1 MRPFISKDFMT
12 GVAAIPGNHI
22 PVEVVNQIA
31 DEIRKVFSD
40 FQKKKFEPDH
50 FAHHQWVKMRGP
62 NSDYILKVP
71 GITRVLY
78 DLTSK
83 PPGTT
88 EWE

>member
-1 MRPFISKDFMT
+1 LRPFISKDFMT

-31 DEIRKVFSD
+31 DEIRKV
-40 FQKKKFEPDH
+40 
-50 FAHHQWVKMRGP
+50 
-62 NSDYILKVP
+62 P

>member
-1 MRPFISKDFMT
+1 MT

-22 PVEVVNQIA
+22 PVDVVNQIA

-40 FQKKKFEPDH
+40 FSEKKTSSWTFLPIISGILNRKNEL
-50 FAHHQWVKMRGP
+50 KP